1 VLDKLKE
8 LNVEF
13 VVVDNTLKEERINKD
28 VARTDRAQIPINL
41 IYPPNYPDEPAI
53 LLDELITPAQVLEAL
68 QRMEKIVNGTAS
80 QPDSQTVLR

>member
-1 VLDKLKE
+1 MLDKLKE

-41 IYPPNYPDEPAI
+41 IYPPNYPEEPAI
-53 LLDELITPAQVLEAL
+53 LLDELITPAQMLKAL
-68 QRMEKIVNGTAS
+68 QRMDKIVNGGEKVPDIQTA
-80 QPDSQTVLR
+80 LR